1 MDIKKFVQ
9 IMIIVG
15 TAITGVAAVVSSVID
30 GVSKLDD
37 NK

>member
-1 MDIKKFVQ
+1 
-9 IMIIVG
+9 MIIVG
-15 TAITGVAAVVSSVID
+15 TAITGVVTVVSSVID

>member
-1 MDIKKFVQ
+1 
-9 IMIIVG
+9 MIIAG
-15 TAITGVAAVVSSVID
+15 TAITGVATVVSSVID